1 MVTEAALPSLYGSW
15 LRAIAGG
22 PIPAETQATC
32 DECAMLPHENDAPAS
47 NYFHPSTK
55 CCAYQPHLPNFLA
68 GRILSDNSPALAA
81 GRHELEQRIA
91 KKVAVT
97 PLWAGPGGIF
107 GLLYRNVPGVFGR
120 APELR
125 CHFLSPAGNCGIWT
139 HRPAVCATWFCK
151 HVRGNTSYQFWRLAG
166 KLLQLV
172 EQDLV
177 LWCAAELKPDLTQ
190 LVDPD
195 SATLPH
201 VSELGGELDH
211 AHYHRAWGDWDG
223 RESEFYRASACLV
236 DSLTWDQVEAACGPR
251 VRILADL
258 LRDAYAHLLSDAIPE
273 RLRLRELHI
282 IGVHAGQYRVVAYSP
297 LDPLTMPEAL
307 APVLHHFDGRPT
319 DEALAAIL
327 HEHGIRID
335 PGLVRRMVD
344 FEILEACDNHQL
356 LPILKTA

>member
-68 GRILSDNSPALAA
+68 GRILSDNTPALAA

-223 RESEFYRASACLV
+223 RESEFYRASAMPCRLPHMG
-236 DSLTWDQVEAACGPR
+236 SSGGR
-251 VRILADL
+251 VRPA
-258 LRDAYAHLLSDAIPE
+258 
-273 RLRLRELHI
+273 
-282 IGVHAGQYRVVAYSP
+282 
-297 LDPLTMPEAL
+297 
-307 APVLHHFDGRPT
+307 RP
-319 DEALAAIL
+319 
-327 HEHGIRID
+327 HPR
-335 PGLVRRMVD
+335 
-344 FEILEACDNHQL
+344 
-356 LPILKTA
+356 

>member
-1 MVTEAALPSLYGSW
+1 M
-15 LRAIAGG
+15 
-22 PIPAETQATC
+22 
-32 DECAMLPHENDAPAS
+32 
-47 NYFHPSTK
+47 
-55 CCAYQPHLPNFLA
+55 
-68 GRILSDNSPALAA
+68 
-81 GRHELEQRIA
+81 
-91 KKVAVT
+91 
-97 PLWAGPGGIF
+97 
-107 GLLYRNVPGVFGR
+107 
-120 APELR
+120 
-125 CHFLSPAGNCGIWT
+125 
-139 HRPAVCATWFCK
+139 
-151 HVRGNTSYQFWRLAG
+151 
-166 KLLQLV
+166 
-172 EQDLV
+172 
-177 LWCAAELKPDLTQ
+177 
-190 LVDPD
+190 
-195 SATLPH
+195 
-201 VSELGGELDH
+201 
-211 AHYHRAWGDWDG
+211 
-223 RESEFYRASACLV
+223 
-236 DSLTWDQVEAACGPR
+236 EAACGPR